1 MTTYEQETDINLPET
16 HARKADLI
24 DQHVGKKLRQNR
36 RLLNMSQQDVSE
48 LLGISY
54 QQIQKYESGVNRIS
68 AGRLYILA
76 RIMQIPVQK
85 FYEGLETSRQLGET
99 QSNTDSDNVTDTL
112 QHEIQGLANPDVRLA
127 LENLV
132 YAIQGNS

>member
-1 MTTYEQETDINLPET
+1 MPTYEQETNASTHEI

-24 DQHVGKKLRQNR
+24 DQHVGKKLRENR

-85 FYEGLETSRQLGET
+85 FYEGLAITDHSIGGNPADADNT
-99 QSNTDSDNVTDTL
+99 ASNITAS
-112 QHEIQGLANPDVRLA
+112 IQELPNSDVRLA

-132 YAIQGNS
+132 YAIQHNS